1 MSYVANTKAT
11 ACFSYIPTILA
22 NALPGA
28 NWVKDKETRKETLAQ
43 QCSIILI
50 TLFYHSKVILGFCC
64 EQSCALNT
72 RV

>member
-11 ACFSYIPTILA
+11 ACFSYIPTILV

-28 NWVKDKETRKETLAQ
+28 NWVKDKETLKETLAQ

-50 TLFYHSKVILGFCC
+50 TLFYHSKVMLGV
-64 EQSCALNT
+64 L
-72 RV
+72 